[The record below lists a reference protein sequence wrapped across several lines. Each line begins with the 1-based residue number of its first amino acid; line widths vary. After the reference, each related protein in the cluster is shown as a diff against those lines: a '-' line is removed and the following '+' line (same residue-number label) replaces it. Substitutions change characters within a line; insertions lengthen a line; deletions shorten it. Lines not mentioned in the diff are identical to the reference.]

1 MSGIDLKS
9 LPFVLEFRLSGDE
22 DADKRV
28 LRLVRLLPGFHSKG
42 EEKGVVQLPM
52 RLAEADVFRD
62 VLLDLV
68 ALVKDQ
74 PGSTLHLGEALLSGE
89 DLEHALII
97 LDCTTAHDMAPDA
110 VAYCRSQQGYDWGCL
125 YLRHVRPFLSE
136 DGKLD
141 REALKKRL
149 REAASERHLALCPYF
164 NAPRVDDA
172 VAHEPEKDAG
182 PPASWLKNKELSLS
196 HAVRMA
202 ASSAN
207 PAPDTE
213 HAIPVTTYADVGGLD
228 KVIRILR
235 ETVELPL
242 KHPEVLRHL
251 GISPPRG
258 VLLYGPPGC
267 GKTLLARAVAHESG
281 ARFFSVSGPELITKW
296 HGESEENLRN
306 LFDEAQKSQPAV
318 VFFDE
323 IDAIAQARSSD
334 ESLRLDSRFTTQL
347 LTILDGIHDLGRVA
361 VLATTNRMDLLDQA
375 LLRPG
380 RFDRL
385 IEIPPP
391 DRDGC
396 RKILHIHVQ
405 KLPLAK
411 DVDLEAIIEDLVGAS
426 GADIAYVVR
435 EAAYASLR
443 RAFDLNALLEES
455 VPMSEDRL
463 RLIVVMAEDLNEG
476 LKKMRDR
483 NITIK
488 ETEAARTG
496 RKIVERGS

>member
-1 MSGIDLKS
+1 MSQPIDLQN
-9 LPFVLEFRLSGDE
+9 LPLVFEFRLSGDE

-28 LRLVRLLPGFHSKG
+28 LRLARLLPGFHSNDAAADG
-42 EEKGVVQLPM
+42 SIVRLSL
-52 RLAEADVFRD
+52 RLAEAGVFRD

-74 PGSTLHLGEALLSGE
+74 PGSALLLGEAVLSGE
-89 DLEHALII
+89 ELKHAFIV
-97 LDCTTAHDMAPDA
+97 LDCATAHDMAPDVA
-110 VAYCRSQQGYDWGCL
+110 AYCRPQQGYDWGCL
-125 YLRHVRPFLSE
+125 YLRHIAPFRGE

-149 REAASERHLALCPYF
+149 WEAASEQQLALCPHF
-164 NAPRVDDA
+164 SPTTVEEHVDALPDREA
-172 VAHEPEKDAG
+172 S
-182 PPASWLKNKELSLS
+182 PPASWLKSKEISILN
-196 HAVRMA
+196 HATRLTMTP
-202 ASSAN
+202 ASSIH
-207 PAPDTE
+207 DTE
-213 HAIPVTTYADVGGLD
+213 QTIPTTTYADVGGLD
-228 KVIRILR
+228 AVVQILR

-251 GISPPRG
+251 GIAPPRG

-281 ARFFSVSGPELITKW
+281 ARFFPVSGPELITKW
-296 HGESEENLRN
+296 HGESEDNLRK
-306 LFDEAQKSQPAV
+306 LFAEGQQSPPSI

-334 ESLRLDSRFTTQL
+334 ENLRLDSRFTTQL
-347 LTILDGIHDLGRVA
+347 LTIMDGIHDLGRIV
-361 VLATTNRMDLLDQA
+361 VLATTNRIDLLDQA

-396 RKILHIHVQ
+396 RKILEIHTK
-405 KLPLAK
+405 KLPLTEE
-411 DVDLEAIIEDLVGAS
+411 VGLEALVGELVGAS
-426 GADIAYVVR
+426 GADIAYVAR

-443 RAFDLNALLEES
+443 RAFDLNGLLEETA
-455 VPMSEDRL
+455 PLPLDRL
-463 RLIVVMAEDLNEG
+463 RQVVVTAEDFRGALNK
-476 LKKMRDR
+476 LRQR
-483 NITIK
+483 NMAIAKGKTS
-488 ETEAARTG
+488 AA
-496 RKIVERGS
+496 K